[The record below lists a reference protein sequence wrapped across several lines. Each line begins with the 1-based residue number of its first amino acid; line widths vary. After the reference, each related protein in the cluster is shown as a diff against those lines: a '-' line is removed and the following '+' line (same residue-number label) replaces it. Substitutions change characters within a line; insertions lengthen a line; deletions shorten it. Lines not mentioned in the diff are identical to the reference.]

1 MEILRKATFSHSFGR
16 ITQNYV
22 ARSYAETVPFPQN
35 LHSKKLGK
43 ITVFFAVYF
52 SVKTHLNI
60 FLPICFL
67 YGWVLLYLIDI
78 CCKCCK
84 TTHESGKRE
93 SRLEIEASYDE
104 NVCIFVKRLHS
115 PMCSDLINFEKCP
128 ETSTLFRKGFWSF
141 HSSYGIVSGDPEDWR
156 GSTLCWLNSVC
167 IFIRTL
173 FFGYKTFFTVTFGS
187 KFTQNIFHPYNLPT
201 PSYQFSIP
209 PTIWKGP
216 CLTWNWLWICNLNQC
231 PSFKFRFYTM

>member
-16 ITQNYV
+16 ITQNYA
-22 ARSYAETVPFPQN
+22 ARNYAETVPFPQN

-60 FLPICFL
+60 FLPICFW

-84 TTHESGKRE
+84 TTHETGKRE

-104 NVCIFVKRLHS
+104 NVCIFVKRLNS
-115 PMCSDLINFEKCP
+115 PMCSNLINFEKCP
-128 ETSTLFRKGFWSF
+128 ETSTLFCKGFWSF
-141 HSSYGIVSGDPEDWR
+141 HSSGDPEDWC

-173 FFGYKTFFTVTFGS
+173 FFGYKTFF
-187 KFTQNIFHPYNLPT
+187 NPYIWQPWLPT

-216 CLTWNWLWICNLNQC
+216 CLTWNCLWICNLNQC